1 MIRDIDKA
9 KPEVVVQVEV
19 LEART
24 DRLRELGILPP
35 QSVTATINPNTGN
48 STVSSSNP
56 SSTSSGTATLGP
68 TASLEWF

>member
-35 QSVTATINPNTGN
+35 QSVTATINPKLAIRRFLQ
-48 STVSSSNP
+48 P
-56 SSTSSGTATLGP
+56 
-68 TASLEWF
+68 